1 MIARSGGK
9 ISAPGKRIRVL
20 GEGVEAQKVGSS
32 TLPRLRRVLAMAR
45 SSTCTLLL
53 LLLMVSMGVLWPAV
67 TKASQPPGAS
77 SEGQSPSTEM
87 ARLVTDLSSPDK
99 AVQRAAVIA
108 LGKLGDPRVLSL
120 LEALR
125 GGSFYVWRQPSG
137 GRETV
142 IAREH
147 TTRDGKE
154 VVSIVRA
161 DNEELIQSDDGQV
174 IYVETSALEAIWP
187 DRRLRRIM
195 KPIIDELRSRVNLFD
210 LDPNARRSAATRLGS
225 LGRPELIPLLE
236 EALSKE
242 PTWWIRNAIHEAIN
256 LIKLDDDSPEVRR
269 EAAVRLGELRA
280 ETALSALQ
288 RLVEASAGGDSATSD
303 GSVQRAA
310 EVAIEQIER
319 WEGITRVVGTLF
331 RGLSLSSILLLM
343 ALGLAVTFGLMGVI
357 NMAHGELMMLGA
369 YSAFVMQGWFQTY
382 LPANLFDY
390 YFLLAIPFSFV
401 VAGAMGLVMERSV
414 IRFLYGRPL
423 DTLLVTWGVSLILQ
437 QAIRLIFGAA
447 NVNVTA
453 PGWLRGGLQAMV
465 GLQLP
470 YNRLFIIVLALASLV
485 GTYLLLFHSKPGL
498 RVRAV
503 TQNREMSAC
512 LGIPARKVDTYTFA
526 LGSGLAGMAG
536 CALST
541 VGNVGPDL
549 GQNYIVDSFM
559 VVVAGGV
566 GKLAGTLAAAFGIG
580 GLNKLLEPSFGAV
593 FGKVLIVVLVILFL
607 QWKPSGLFPAK
618 GRLAEY

>member
-1 MIARSGGK
+1 MVALER
-9 ISAPGKRIRVL
+9 ISAR
-20 GEGVEAQKVGSS
+20 
-32 TLPRLRRVLAMAR
+32 M
-45 SSTCTLLL
+45 TLLPKALFL
-53 LLLMVSMGVLWPAV
+53 LVVSIGALWPTVA
-67 TKASQPPGAS
+67 KASRPLGAS
-77 SEGQSPSTEM
+77 SQGQGPSTEM
-87 ARLVTDLSSPDK
+87 ARHVADLSSPDK
-99 AVQRAAVIA
+99 ADRRAAVVA
-108 LGKLGDPRVLSL
+108 LGALGDPRVLSV

-125 GGSFYVWRQPSG
+125 GGSLYVWRQPSG

-154 VVSIVRA
+154 MVSIGRA
-161 DNEELIQSDDGQV
+161 DSGEPIRSAGGQAL
-174 IYVETSALEAIWP
+174 YVEASTLEAIWP

-195 KPIIDELRSRVNLFD
+195 KPLIDGLRSRVNLFD
-210 LDPNARRSAATRLGS
+210 PDPDTRRSAATKLSR
-225 LGRPELIPLLE
+225 LGRPALIPLLE
-236 EALSKE
+236 EALDKE
-242 PTWWIRNAIHEAIN
+242 PTWWVRHTIDEAIN
-256 LIKLDDDSPEVRR
+256 LLKLSDDNPSVRR
-269 EAAVRLGELRA
+269 EAATRLGELRA
-280 ETALSALQ
+280 EHSLPALQ
-288 RLVEASAGGDSATSD
+288 RLVEASVGGDSSTND
-303 GSVQRAA
+303 GSVRLAA
-310 EVAIEQIER
+310 VAAIERIER
-319 WEGITRVVGTLF
+319 WEGVTRAVSTLF
-331 RGLSLSSILLLM
+331 RGLSLASILLLM
-343 ALGLAVTFGLMGVI
+343 ALGLAITFGLMGVI

-382 LPANLFDY
+382 FPANLFDY
-390 YFLLAIPFSFV
+390 YFLLAIPFSFL

-447 NVNVTA
+447 NVDVTA
-453 PGWLRGGLQAMV
+453 PSWLRGGLQAMV
-465 GLQLP
+465 AVQLP
-470 YNRLFIIVLALASLV
+470 YNRLFIIVLAVASLA
-485 GTYLLLFHSKPGL
+485 GTYLLLFHSKAGL

-536 CALST
+536 CALSM

-566 GKLAGTLAAAFGIG
+566 GKLAGSLAAAFGIG

-593 FGKVLIVVLVILFL
+593 FGKVLILVLVILFL